1 MRSALLDDALLLSQ
15 VIEALDPDADGKI
28 SVAELRQLV
37 LDLETRDGPS
47 IRDRDGRD

>member
-1 MRSALLDDALLLSQ
+1 MSSARLDDAPLVSQ

-47 IRDRDGRD
+47 RDRDGRD